1 MSYTQAFLDYLKFQ
15 KRFSEHTIKAYEND
29 LNAFE
34 DFMLDEFEESDLTQ
48 VHHSMV
54 RSWILKL
61 VELEMARTT
70 IKRKLSSIRSFYK
83 YLLRSGK
90 VKLNV
95 AAQVVVPKP
104 PRKLL
109 RLVPEEDML
118 ALLSLEVDEDDY
130 WLYSQSLILD
140 LFYQCGLR
148 LSELIDLR
156 IEDLRLDAS
165 YIKVKGKGSK
175 EREIPIGES
184 LLRRL
189 KFYLERHRSGLADSQ
204 SAGSLFLSP
213 RGKKLYPKLVYN
225 SVNAYLSMVSG
236 VEQKSPH
243 TLRHSF
249 ASHLLNRG
257 ADLNSVKELL
267 GHSSLAATQVYT
279 HNSIDRLKS
288 MYNQA
293 HPRATKSDGL

>member
-1 MSYTQAFLDYLKFQ
+1 MSYIQAFLDYLKFQ
-15 KRFSEHTIKAYEND
+15 KRFSEHTITAYAND
-29 LNAFE
+29 LESFADYVLE
-34 DFMLDEFEESDLTQ
+34 EFEETDLSR
-48 VHHSMV
+48 VHHSML
-54 RSWILKL
+54 RSWVVSL
-61 VELEMARTT
+61 VEHSMARSS
-70 IKRKLSSIRSFYK
+70 IKRKVSAVRSFYK
-83 YLLRSGK
+83 FLLREGA
-90 VKLNV
+90 VKHNI

-109 RLVPEEDML
+109 RVVPEEDMI
-118 ALLSLEVDEDDY
+118 ALLALEVDEKDP
-130 WLYSQSLILD
+130 WLYAQSLILD

-156 IEDLRLDAS
+156 LGDLRLDSA
-165 YIKVKGKGSK
+165 YLKVRGKGSK
-175 EREIPIGES
+175 EREIPLSDPLIK
-184 LLRRL
+184 RL
-189 KFYLERHRSGLADSQ
+189 KFYLAHHRATEASTSGEE
-204 SAGSLFLSP
+204 SLFLSP

-225 SVNAYLSMVSG
+225 SVNAYLSLVSG

-288 MYNQA
+288 LYNQA
-293 HPRATKSDGL
+293 HPRATNSDGL

>member
-1 MSYTQAFLDYLKFQ
+1 MSYTQSFLDYLKFQ

-29 LNAFE
+29 LQAFE

-54 RSWILKL
+54 RSWIVKL
-61 VELEMARTT
+61 VELDMARTT
-70 IKRKLSSIRSFYK
+70 IKRKLSSVRSFYK
-83 YLLRSGK
+83 YLLRTGK

-109 RLVPEEDML
+109 RIVPEEDML
-118 ALLSLEVDEDDY
+118 TLLSLEVDEDDF

-175 EREIPIGES
+175 EREIPIGEA
-184 LLRRL
+184 LLKRL
-189 KFYLERHRSGLADSQ
+189 KFYLERHRSGFADSQ
-204 SAGSLFLSP
+204 ASAPLFLSP

-225 SVNAYLSMVSG
+225 SVNAYLSLVSG

-267 GHSSLAATQVYT
+267 GHSSLTATQVYT

-293 HPRATKSDGL
+293 HPRATNSDGL